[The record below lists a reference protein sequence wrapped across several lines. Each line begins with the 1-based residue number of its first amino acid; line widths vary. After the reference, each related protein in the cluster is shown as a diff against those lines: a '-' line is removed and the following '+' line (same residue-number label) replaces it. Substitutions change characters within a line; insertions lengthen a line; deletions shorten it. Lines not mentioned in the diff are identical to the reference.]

1 MKNYVVI
8 GMMSGTSLDGL
19 DIACVRFTNDGI
31 WHFDPIKCISLGYEP
46 SWRNNLSQAIHLSG
60 LQLKKLDLEYGT
72 FIGHAAHAFIEAHKL
87 KPDLIVSH
95 GHTVFHQPEIGLTL
109 QIGDGY
115 RIHQATGI
123 KTICDLR
130 SMDVSL
136 GGQGAPLVPLG
147 DQELFGDFDY
157 CLNLGGFSNI
167 SFHFQGHR
175 IAFDICPVNTVL
187 NYLTGLL
194 GKEYDEDGA
203 IAKSGN
209 MIPELLEK
217 LNNLEYYSMKPPK
230 SLGIEW
236 VNKNIISMLPKSQI
250 PDVLHTFCH
259 HISGQILAGCSF
271 ITPMGLNHARML
283 VTGGGAKNSFLMELL
298 GDKLGANIN
307 VVVPDIEIVDFKEAI
322 VFAFLG
328 LLKELGQINCLKS
341 VTGAQKDSS
350 GGLVFDNN
358 SF

>member
-19 DIACVRFTNDGI
+19 DIACVRFTYDGI
-31 WHFDPIKCISLGYEP
+31 WHFKPIKCISLSYEQ

-72 FIGHAAHAFIEAHKL
+72 FIGQAAHSFMQAHKL

-95 GHTVFHQPEIGLTL
+95 GHTVFHQPEIGLNL

-123 KTICDLR
+123 RTICDIR

-136 GGQGAPLVPLG
+136 GGQGAPLVPVG
-147 DQELFGDFDY
+147 DQMLFGDYDF

-167 SFHFQGHR
+167 SFQVQNHR
-175 IAFDICPVNTVL
+175 IAFDICPVNSVL
-187 NYLTGLL
+187 NYLAGLL

-203 IAKSGN
+203 IAKSGK

-217 LNNLEYYSMKPPK
+217 LNNLEYYSIRPPK

-236 VNKNIISMLPKSQI
+236 VNKNIISMLPKVQI

-259 HISGQILAGCSF
+259 HISTQILAGCNF
-271 ITPMGLNHARML
+271 MEYLGLNHPSML
-283 VTGGGAKNSFLMELL
+283 VTGGGAKNGFLMELIK
-298 GDKLGANIN
+298 DKLVANIN
-307 VVVPDIEIVDFKEAI
+307 VEVPDLEIVDFKEAI

-341 VTGAQKDSS
+341 ATGARKDSS